1 MNKTFGVY
9 VFNIADVAIT
19 IGVAFLLFALAK
31 NRKQSVQKDDSGINN
46 NLSLDGES
54 S

>member
-1 MNKTFGVY
+1 MNRTFGVY

-19 IGVAFLLFALAK
+19 LGVGIMLFALAK
-31 NRKQSVQKDDSGINN
+31 KHKKNVQNEDRAISD